1 MAAYMGT
8 EESTSF
14 WSKADIVVE
23 ELAELHDH
31 MGETLCAQLC
41 ITSRPMQ
48 RIRHIPRV
56 NPDLNQILGL
66 PCNIVKY
73 GASADIRTWRGMCR
87 SGLSGLP

>member
-1 MAAYMGT
+1 MGT

-23 ELAELHDH
+23 ELAELHHH

-56 NPDLNQILGL
+56 HPNLNQILGL
-66 PCNIVKY
+66 PSSSEMWSFC
-73 GASADIRTWRGMCR
+73 
-87 SGLSGLP
+87 